1 MMRTFYHLFSS
12 ILAICG
18 PSISFGQTIDQ
29 LSSTHD
35 AVLGYHQGYSS
46 ANSNYNYADWF
57 GAMSQPGNLGGENNS
72 RSLIAF
78 DLSAYIPGTVINQ
91 ATLDLYGRGA
101 VGAGTVAS
109 VGNVGNNTCWLE
121 RVTSPWN
128 DNTVTWNTSPTAT
141 SVNAV
146 VLTSSSASSQ
156 DYLGVDVTQLV
167 QDMIN
172 DPDGSFGFL
181 IRLQIEDP
189 SRGLF
194 FCGRGF
200 TDASKRPRLTI
211 KYGTDISVSERPSLV
226 MLDARPNPC
235 SRGALVDFMDLQ
247 EDLTFEMVDGLGRV
261 VIQEGLLHGGT
272 SFMVPI
278 TIPEGVYHIRARSR
292 ADGRSLY
299 SASLVVLG
307 DQ

>member
-1 MMRTFYHLFSS
+1 MRTFYHLFCSF
-12 ILAICG
+12 LAIYT

-78 DLSAYIPGTVINQ
+78 DLSAYTPGTVINQ

-146 VLTSSSASSQ
+146 VLSSSSASSQ

-194 FCGRGF
+194 FCGQGF
-200 TDASKRPRLTI
+200 SDASKRPRLTI
-211 KYGTDISVSERPSLV
+211 KYDQDISVPEQQALV

-235 SRGALVDFMDLQ
+235 SRGTWVNFSGLQ
-247 EDLTFEMVDGLGRV
+247 SDLTFDLVDRLGRV
-261 VIQEGLLHGGT
+261 VIKGGLIQAGT
-272 SFMVPI
+272 SFMVPS
-278 TIPEGVYHIRARSR
+278 TLPDGLYHIRAQSR
-292 ADGRSLY
+292 GDERSLY

>member
-1 MMRTFYHLFSS
+1 MRTFYHLFCSF
-12 ILAICG
+12 LAICV

-29 LSSTHD
+29 LSSTQD

-46 ANSNYNYADWF
+46 ANSNYNSANWF

-78 DLSAYIPGTVINQ
+78 DLSAYIPGTIINE

-101 VGAGTVAS
+101 VGAGAVAS

-121 RVTSPWN
+121 RITSPWN

-146 VLTSSSASSQ
+146 VLSSSSASSQ

-200 TDASKRPRLTI
+200 SDASKRPRLTI
-211 KYGTDISVSERPSLV
+211 KYDQDISVPEQQAQV
-226 MLDARPNPC
+226 MLNARPNPC
-235 SRGALVDFMDLQ
+235 ARGTWVNFSGLQ
-247 EDLTFEMVDGLGRV
+247 NDLTFDLVDRLGRV
-261 VIQEGLLHGGT
+261 VIQGGLLPAGT
-272 SFMVPI
+272 SFMVPSTLPDGI
-278 TIPEGVYHIRARSR
+278 YHLRAQSR
-292 ADGRSLY
+292 GDGRSLY

>member
-1 MMRTFYHLFSS
+1 
-12 ILAICG
+12 
-18 PSISFGQTIDQ
+18 
-29 LSSTHD
+29 
-35 AVLGYHQGYSS
+35 
-46 ANSNYNYADWF
+46 
-57 GAMSQPGNLGGENNS
+57 MSQPGNLGGENNS
-72 RSLIAF
+72 RGLIEF
-78 DLSAYIPGTVINQ
+78 DLSAYIPGTIINE

-101 VGAGTVAS
+101 VGAGAVAS

-146 VLTSSSASSQ
+146 VLSSSSASSQ
-156 DYLGVDVTQLV
+156 DYLGIDVTQLV

-200 TDASKRPRLTI
+200 SDATKRPRLTI
-211 KYGTDISVSERPSLV
+211 KYGTDISVAEGLTGSRLQ
-226 MLDARPNPC
+226 MYPNPVLPGGKVTL
-235 SRGALVDFMDLQ
+235 SGMTEDMELDLVD
-247 EDLTFEMVDGLGRV
+247 ELGRIV
-261 VIQEGLLHGGT
+261 QRGMYIGADGSLL
-272 SFMVPI
+272 VPQNLA
-278 TIPEGVYHIRARSR
+278 EGVYHIRALHGSGADRSM
-292 ADGRSLY
+292 L
-299 SASLVVLG
+299 SATLVVTG
-307 DQ
+307 N

>member
-1 MMRTFYHLFSS
+1 MRTLSNLF
-12 ILAICG
+12 LLTLTICG
-18 PSISFGQTIDQ
+18 PTISIGQTIDQ
-29 LSSTHD
+29 LLSSQD
-35 AVLGYHQGYSS
+35 AVLGYHEGYSS

-78 DLSAYIPGTVINQ
+78 DLSAYPVGTIINE

-101 VGAGTVAS
+101 VGVGAVAS
-109 VGNVGNNTCWLE
+109 VGNVGNNSCWLE

-128 DNTVTWNTSPTAT
+128 DMTVTWNTSPTVTA
-141 SVNAV
+141 VNAMV
-146 VLTSSSASSQ
+146 VSASSTSTQ

-172 DPDGSFGFL
+172 DPDNSFGFL

-194 FCGRGF
+194 FCGGGF
-200 TDASKRPRLTI
+200 SDAAKRPRLNI
-211 KYGTDISVSERPSLV
+211 KYNPDISVPEHRAHRIL
-226 MLDARPNPC
+226 LARPNPC
-235 SRGALVDFMDLQ
+235 TRGTWVTFLGVPDN
-247 EDLTFEMVDGLGRV
+247 LTFDIVDELGRV
-261 VIQEGLLHGGT
+261 VIQGSMLQADG
-272 SFMVPI
+272 SFLVPS
-278 TIPEGVYHIRARSR
+278 TISDGIYHIRAKGGSV
-292 ADGRSLY
+292 GNTLY
-299 SASLVVLG
+299 SAALLVVG